1 MGFLMALLGLVV
13 AIGIMVIMLKL
24 LDKIGDKWEDYQSY
38 PVLYPVKLF

>member
-24 LDKIGDKWEDYQSY
+24 LDKIGDK
-38 PVLYPVKLF
+38 